1 MFSLS
6 PTPISLISCP
16 PKAKWW
22 SLATG
27 KLSPVSRASSV
38 EVEGGGRGKKWK
50 RRKEGGRE
58 KKEESEKINREEKV
72 SWLLYFSLSLFLHF
86 YHFLSSS
93 PVSKFIDSRSLRSAL
108 FLWFEMRESQFFC
121 ALLSSML

>member
-50 RRKEGGRE
+50 RRKEGEG
-58 KKEESEKINREEKV
+58 KKRKKAR
-72 SWLLYFSLSLFLHF
+72 
-86 YHFLSSS
+86 
-93 PVSKFIDSRSLRSAL
+93 R
-108 FLWFEMRESQFFC
+108 
-121 ALLSSML
+121 